1 MTSSTNKN
9 KGVVWSAMAIT
20 ALSLALMFVNV
31 WNEANTFRPVRTD
44 EAHQLHT
51 ALHFAWHFGL
61 EEVTGPEGGRQ
72 PYWSID
78 PKYPPLVNTLTGL
91 LFLGTGYS
99 RTAAIFVVAL
109 FIPLLLFSAWGVAR
123 RLKWPPLLCAS
134 FVAALLMCPQIWQ
147 MSREYMLDFPL
158 TAMVMACA
166 WALLSTEDFTRR
178 RASVVLG
185 VMLGL
190 TMLTRW
196 TAPQFLLP
204 VLGWAALTG
213 WKRREARWNMAI
225 AASIALALMCLWYPQ
240 NIMRIFSTAVE
251 HGLKTVGPQEG
262 GRTFPSL
269 LSIEAWFSNGQ
280 LLGLMLPG
288 AVMLLA
294 ALAACLLAYRRE
306 RTSPLAWPL
315 AWSIG
320 CYLMVTILPPRD
332 PRLLIPMLPVCCLLA
347 VSCLKDRFFQ
357 GSWKR
362 EGVVAAL
369 LVASLFVWGKPCTL
383 KPQVSPT
390 TPGSSMPPSQGDA
403 TSGQGEVD
411 VVCSKDLLEEGID
424 GVHLQTA
431 MRKVDALESGRL
443 LELLEPPHELI

>member
-1 MTSSTNKN
+1 MKQERPAGRC
-9 KGVVWSAMAIT
+9 GVGRSAIVT
-20 ALSLALMFVNV
+20 IGALSLVLICVNV
-31 WNEANTFRPVRTD
+31 WNESNSFRPVRTD

-51 ALHFAWHFGL
+51 ALDFAWHFGL
-61 EEVTGPEGGRQ
+61 EGVAGPEGGRTA
-72 PYWSID
+72 YWSVD

-91 LFLGTGYS
+91 LFLVTGYS

-109 FIPLLLFSAWGVAR
+109 FIPVLLFGAWGVGR
-123 RLKWPPLLCAS
+123 RLGWPPLVSAA
-134 FVAALLMCPQIWQ
+134 FVAAVLMCPQVWQ

-166 WALLSTEDFTRR
+166 WALLATEHFTRR
-178 RASVVLG
+178 RASIVLG
-185 VMLGL
+185 ILLGL

-204 VLGWAALTG
+204 VVVWSVVAG
-213 WKRREARWNMAI
+213 WKQRGARLNMGI
-225 AASIALALMCLWYPQ
+225 AAGLCLLLMCVWYPQ
-240 NIMRIFSTAVE
+240 NIARVFSTALE

-269 LSIEAWFSNGQ
+269 LSIEAWFSNAH
-280 LLGLMLPG
+280 LLALMLPG

-294 ALAACLLAYRRE
+294 ALSVGLLAWRRE
-306 RTSPLAWPL
+306 RSSAVAWPL
-315 AWSIG
+315 AWAAG

-347 VSCLKDRFFQ
+347 LSCLRDPFFH

-362 EGVVAAL
+362 EGAVAAL

-383 KPQVSPT
+383 KPQVST
-390 TPGSSMPPSQGDA
+390 TPP
-403 TSGQGEVD
+403 GER
-411 VVCSKDLLEEGID
+411 LEGEG
-424 GVHLQTA
+424 
-431 MRKVDALESGRL
+431 
-443 LELLEPPHELI
+443 HETGTVILIPTE